1 MVAADRTEALTL
13 SALQAFFVNRIELKE
28 AVLSLGL
35 YSEEVRKLLR
45 RGHTAAKR
53 ICQMDQTQIRA
64 MLLALVPRAEVNA
77 SELTLYVSC
86 HETGRFLGWD
96 GVGLFEKSALKR
108 LHDAERVHVLHAP
121 AFLICGHPR
130 FALPIDPCPESTSA
144 PDPRLTAILRE
155 ADELR
160 QFLLA
165 NRSKSISELAREKGM
180 GPSLFARLLR
190 VNYLA
195 PDIQAAIVDGTQP
208 QELSRW
214 QIVHGPMPLDWEQ
227 QRRLL
232 GFS

>member
-86 HETGRFLGWD
+86 YETSRFLGWD

-108 LHDAERVHVLHAP
+108 HHDAERVHVLHAP

-130 FALPIDPCPESTSA
+130 FALPIDPSPIALRLQTRALRPYLERPTSCVSSFS
-144 PDPRLTAILRE
+144 
-155 ADELR
+155 
-160 QFLLA
+160 QFA
-165 NRSKSISELAREKGM
+165 ASRFQSWRGKKGWD
-180 GPSLFARLLR
+180 R
-190 VNYLA
+190 VY
-195 PDIQAAIVDGTQP
+195 
-208 QELSRW
+208 SRDCY
-214 QIVHGPMPLDWEQ
+214 G
-227 QRRLL
+227 
-232 GFS
+232 